1 MTHGS
6 LPEYVLRV
14 KSRPRQSIGAARARA
29 VHDIRL
35 LVSTLAQSA
44 RSVERTSGMTN
55 AQLFLLRQ
63 LVDRDCQTINELAE
77 RAMTQQ
83 SATSLL
89 VSRLES
95 GGFVERIPSQRDRRR
110 TEVRITRTGRR
121 LASDAPAAP
130 LERLLASLARLS
142 GTELTSLQ
150 RGLDRLLE
158 EMNVERSNAPLLFE
172 ARPDDRKRRR

>member
-1 MTHGS
+1 MRG
-6 LPEYVLRV
+6 RQ
-14 KSRPRQSIGAARARA
+14 RQSAAAARARA
-29 VHDIRL
+29 VNDIRL

-44 RSVERTSGMTN
+44 RSVERRSGMTN

-63 LVDRDCQTINELAE
+63 LADRDCQTINELAE

-95 GGFVERIPSQRDRRR
+95 GGLVRRIQSRADRRR
-110 TEVRITRTGRR
+110 TEVEITAAGRR
-121 LASDAPAAP
+121 LARDAPAAP
-130 LERLLASLARLS
+130 LERLLSSLEGLS
-142 GTELTSLQ
+142 AAELSALQ

-158 EMNVERSNAPLLFE
+158 EMQVERATAPLLFE
-172 ARPDDRKRRR
+172 DRKRRQ

>member
-1 MTHGS
+1 MAP
-6 LPEYVLRV
+6 PEYVLRV
-14 KSRPRQSIGAARARA
+14 KSSPRRPLSAARARA

-35 LVSTLAQSA
+35 LVATLAQSA

-63 LVDRDCQTINELAE
+63 LADRDGQTINELAE

-83 SATSLL
+83 SAASLL

-95 GGFVERIPSQRDRRR
+95 GGFVKRSPSRADRRR
-110 TEVRITRTGRR
+110 TEVRITPAGRR
-121 LASDAPAAP
+121 LASEAPAAP
-130 LERLLASLARLS
+130 LERLLSSLGRLS
-142 GTELTSLQ
+142 VAELTSLQ

-158 EMNVERSNAPLLFE
+158 EMNVEGSNAPLLFE
-172 ARPDDRKRRR
+172 ARPDARKRGR